1 MKSKIFLTSMLAVMV
16 AFPASA
22 TTLGGNGET
31 SPYNANCQGDPIDNV
46 SAPGSTVTYT
56 AQWAADECEITLD
69 PNVANGGASAS
80 NPATL
85 YTKFDFGAYL
95 DSARTNLMSS
105 ATNGLFAPPTGATVT
120 TTYNTNA
127 PTNPS
132 TGAPYVLT
140 TAAPAST
147 TPTRAFNGFFN
158 AATGGT
164 KYISEASPYYILGDT
179 NTVGTGAYVAAD
191 IAKNDGVCPTTTW
204 YAQWGCAT
212 RAIAAD
218 YAGTLTG
225 YTTDGKWY
233 TEPTAGTVE
242 SNTCTSTDQTLYLHW
257 TPKKYTVTYDCGEGE
272 TDSVDTLGAEYDSS
286 YNFRPLDCSL
296 TGNIQS
302 GWNCVTN
309 TGGVAISMTDNATAW
324 QVDDNVT
331 CTAVYGANQI
341 TLEWYV
347 DDVEVT
353 DTLNNSDTCNYG
365 DVNGITVND
374 PTKRGYSFAGWEV
387 VGTNG
392 Q

>member
-1 MKSKIFLTSMLAVMV
+1 MKNKIFLTSMLAVMV
-16 AFPASA
+16 AGPAFA
-22 TTLGGNGET
+22 TSSLGPGVT

-56 AQWAADECEITLD
+56 AQWAADECTITLD

-85 YTKFDFGAYL
+85 YTKFGFGAYL

-105 ATNGLFAPPTGATVT
+105 TANGLIAPPTGATVT

-233 TEPTAGTVE
+233 TDPTAGTVE
-242 SNTCTSTDQTLYLHW
+242 SNTCTETDQTLYLHW

-296 TGNIQS
+296 TGNTQS
-302 GWNCVTN
+302 GWTCVTDN
-309 TGGVAISMTDNATAW
+309 GGVAISMTDNATAW

-347 DDVEVT
+347 DGVEVT
-353 DTLNNSDTCNYG
+353 DTLNNSDTCDYG
-365 DVNGITVND
+365 TVNSIIVND
-374 PTKRGYSFAGWEV
+374 PTKRGYSFSGWTV

>member
-22 TTLGGNGET
+22 TTLGPGAT

-56 AQWAADECEITLD
+56 AQWAADECTITLD
-69 PNVANGGASAS
+69 PNVANGGDSAS

-85 YTKFDFGAYL
+85 YTKFGFGAYL
-95 DSARTNLMSS
+95 ESARTNLMSS
-105 ATNGLFAPPTGATVT
+105 NANGLIAPPTGAVVT

-127 PTNPS
+127 PINTRTNQQY
-132 TGAPYVLT
+132 TLA
-140 TAAPAST
+140 TAGPAAT
-147 TPTRAFNGFFN
+147 TPRRAFDGFFS
-158 AATGGT
+158 AATSGT
-164 KYISEASPYYILGDT
+164 RYISASSPYYILGDT
-179 NTVGTGAYVAAD
+179 NTSGTGAYVAAD
-191 IAKNDGVCPTTTW
+191 IAKTNGVCPTTTW

-212 RAIAAD
+212 RSIAAD
-218 YAGTLTG
+218 YAGILTG

-233 TEPTAGTVE
+233 TDPTAGTVE

-257 TPKKYTVTYDCGEGE
+257 TPKTYTVTYDCGAGA
-272 TDSVDTLGAEYDSS
+272 TDSVDTDGAEYDSP
-286 YNFRPLDCSL
+286 YNFRPSNCQL
-296 TGNIQS
+296 TGSTQT
-302 GWNCVTN
+302 GWTCVTDN
-309 TGGVAISMTDNATAW
+309 GGVAVDIASNATAW

-331 CTAVYGANQI
+331 CTAVYDANQI

-347 DDVEVT
+347 DGT
-353 DTLNNSDTCNYG
+353 DETSSLGNSDSCDYG
-365 DVNGITVND
+365 TVNGITVND
-374 PTKRGYSFAGWEV
+374 PTKRGYSFSGWTV